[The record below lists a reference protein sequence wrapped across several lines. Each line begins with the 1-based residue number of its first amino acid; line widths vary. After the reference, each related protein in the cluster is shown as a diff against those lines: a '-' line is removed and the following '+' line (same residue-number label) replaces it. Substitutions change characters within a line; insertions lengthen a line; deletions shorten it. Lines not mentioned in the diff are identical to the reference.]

1 MNWEFLPAKTNFDS
15 YRNLWDGLNRSQ
27 GDHILLDSE
36 FVSALL
42 RHFGD
47 DEINIAVSQ
56 DSKRPAMALVVSTR
70 WGLQE
75 TFQPSQAP
83 LGLIVFGY
91 RDEAVCGLQELT
103 RALPGYALQLAVLQ
117 QDPEYSAFP
126 STSEESSVEFINYI
140 QTGSLRLEGNFEQY
154 WESRADD
161 IRRNNARRRR
171 KLTEQGQLLEFVA
184 HTDRDSVANCK
195 IG

>member
-1 MNWEFLPAKTNFDS
+1 MNWEFLPAKTHFDS

-42 RHFGD
+42 RHFGHD
-47 DEINIAVSQ
+47 GINLAVNQ
-56 DSKRPAMALVVSTR
+56 DSKRPAMALVTSTR

-91 RDEAVCGLQELT
+91 RGETLCGLQELT

-126 STSEESSVEFINYI
+126 GSSEESSVEFINYI
-140 QTGSLRLEGNFEQY
+140 QTGSLKLEGNFGQY
-154 WESRADD
+154 WETRADD
-161 IRRNNARRRR
+161 N
-171 KLTEQGQLLEFVA
+171 
-184 HTDRDSVANCK
+184 
-195 IG
+195 